1 MNYMIMFANRNK
13 LFYFVY
19 YFAVII
25 LLYEKMDYD
34 IKITS
39 KHDDITFNDVEE
51 TIYLFMETVISLILM
66 VVTTV
71 TLLQLC
77 DYFPRRQQSL
87 KELLELLSK

>member
-1 MNYMIMFANRNK
+1 MFANKNK
-13 LFYFVY
+13 LFHFVY
-19 YFAVII
+19 YFIVII

-39 KHDDITFNDVEE
+39 NHDDITFNDVEE

-71 TLLQLC
+71 LLLQLC
-77 DYFPRRQQSL
+77 DYFPRRQPSL
-87 KELLELLSK
+87 KELIEALAK